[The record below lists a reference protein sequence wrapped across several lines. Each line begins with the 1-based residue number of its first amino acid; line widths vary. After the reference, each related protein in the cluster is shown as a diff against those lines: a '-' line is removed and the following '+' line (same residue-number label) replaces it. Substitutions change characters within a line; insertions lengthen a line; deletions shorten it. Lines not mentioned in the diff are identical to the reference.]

1 MTCLYLHFLLPDLLN
16 LSILSLVSAIIL
28 ISPVIT
34 RMLSSN
40 GELSNR
46 QQCFPNRIISCR
58 KVWDGRYSCWAS
70 GRLWL
75 QHWAALGDT
84 WAGTALV
91 HGLMFSL
98 LCVASTLPSQE
109 TLSTVCLTIH
119 FMRDSSMSSLCLLG
133 WVTVHGGNVS
143 ELIILLQSDHL
154 TYTSST
160 K

>member
-1 MTCLYLHFLLPDLLN
+1 MTCLYLHSLLLDLLL
-16 LSILSLVSAIIL
+16 LSVLCLVSEII

-34 RMLSSN
+34 RMLAQMESWVTGNSDSQR
-40 GELSNR
+40 ES
-46 QQCFPNRIISCR
+46 CFR

-70 GRLWL
+70 GGFWL
-75 QHWAALGDT
+75 QGWAALGPA

-91 HGLMFSL
+91 HGLMLLL
-98 LCVASTLPSQE
+98 LCVASTFPSQE